1 MGARDRSLM
10 GLGNRTDVSSRRWL
24 LGVAPLLGVALGV
37 LASGCQAPVAPPEP
51 TPPVVDPITDR
62 EGPTLETE
70 PITAPQ
76 PADLPVVF
84 DVTATDPSGV
94 YVVYLHFKPQN
105 TSWQVVR
112 MNPDAETP
120 DLYAFELQPD
130 AFDGASSISYY
141 FEAADLTAY
150 RNTSTSPTTGESD
163 PYKFNL
169 SIGF

>member
-10 GLGNRTDVSSRRWL
+10 GQGHRADVSSMRCL
-24 LGVAPLLGVALGV
+24 FSIAPLLGIALCMQ
-37 LASGCQAPVAPPEP
+37 ASGCQAPVAPPEP

-62 EGPTLETE
+62 DGPTLETD

-84 DVTATDPSGV
+84 EATATDSSGV

-105 TSWQVVR
+105 TSWQVAR
-112 MNPDAETP
+112 MTLDADTA
-120 DLYAFELQPD
+120 DLYTFELPPD

-150 RNTSTSPTTGESD
+150 RNTNLSPTTGESD